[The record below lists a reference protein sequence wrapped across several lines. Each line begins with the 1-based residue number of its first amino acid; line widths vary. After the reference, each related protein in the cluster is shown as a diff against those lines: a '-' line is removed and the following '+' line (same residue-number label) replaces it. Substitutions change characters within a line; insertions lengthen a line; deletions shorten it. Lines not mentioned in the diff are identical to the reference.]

1 MSKVDGARILM
12 SVNGTNLVGLTDNSF
27 DYSVDTFETT
37 TKDSNMHK
45 EYLAG
50 EDGATV
56 NFSGLYDTSGSIGLK
71 DLLDLA
77 KAKTAIPI
85 VHGYMVAGGLIC
97 SGYGIINS
105 VSWTNGKN
113 EASGFSG
120 TIQMTG
126 EITFATYSD
135 ATAPLFEAAWVNN
148 ASPTILRLKFSEEL
162 DPNYIV
168 AGTAFSS
175 DGSSSGAKNVVSVE
189 ISKDK
194 LYLTMDEA
202 YVGGDTITV
211 QYTKPGSGID
221 IRDKSGNQVASFGPE
236 AVTNNITA

>member
-1 MSKVDGARILM
+1 MSKVDGAKILM

-56 NFSGLYDTSGSIGLK
+56 NFSGLYDTTGSIGLK

-113 EASGFSG
+113 EASGYSG

-135 ATAPLFEAAWVNN
+135 STAPVLEAAYVNN
-148 ASPTILRLKFSEEL
+148 ASPTVLRLKFSEPL
-162 DPNYIV
+162 DPNYKPASTVWTISPSKTISDYTISGDKIIITVTV
-168 AGTAFSS
+168 AFGNS
-175 DGSSSGAKNVVSVE
+175 
-189 ISKDK
+189 
-194 LYLTMDEA
+194 
-202 YVGGDTITV
+202 DTITIA
-211 QYTKPGSGID
+211 YTDPGAG
-221 IRDKSGNQVASFGPE
+221 IRDTSGNELETFVAE